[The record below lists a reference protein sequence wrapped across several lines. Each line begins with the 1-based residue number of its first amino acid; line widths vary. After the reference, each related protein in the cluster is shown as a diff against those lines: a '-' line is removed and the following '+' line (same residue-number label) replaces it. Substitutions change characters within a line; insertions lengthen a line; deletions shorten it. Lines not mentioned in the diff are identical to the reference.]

1 VNVVVETGFL
11 VESTWAFTDWIA
23 KIPIQTVEI
32 FFNIAMG
39 FMINK

>member
-1 VNVVVETGFL
+1 MAVVDFL
-11 VESTWAFTDWIA
+11 VESVWADTVKAPKNPAVPA
-23 KIPIQTVEI
+23 KI